1 MTVQKDRRRI
11 WRGHMTT
18 TTGAAALKQQLLVD
32 PTEAAR
38 LLGVSRGN
46 FYRAILPLLP
56 SFHLGRR
63 HFIRVADLE
72 HFIERKLAEVAAVTA
87 A

>member
-1 MTVQKDRRRI
+1 MTVQKTVVAS
-11 WRGHMTT
+11 GEANMTT
-18 TTGAAALKQQLLVD
+18 PTGAAALKQQLLVD

-72 HFIERKLAEVAAVTA
+72 HFIERKLTEAAVAA
-87 A
+87 

>member
-1 MTVQKDRRRI
+1 
-11 WRGHMTT
+11 MTT
-18 TTGAAALKQQLLVD
+18 TQGATASELKQQLLVD

-38 LLGVSRGN
+38 LLGVSRATL
-46 FYRAILPLLP
+46 YRAILPLLP

-72 HFIERKLAEVAAVTA
+72 HFIEHKLAEAA
-87 A
+87 